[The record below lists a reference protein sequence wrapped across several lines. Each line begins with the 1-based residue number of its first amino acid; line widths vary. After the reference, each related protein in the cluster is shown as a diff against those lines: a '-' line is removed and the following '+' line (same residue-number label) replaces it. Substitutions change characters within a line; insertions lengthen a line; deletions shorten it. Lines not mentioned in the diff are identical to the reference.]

1 MAQKAIREADAKR
14 MLARLLPEYT
24 KGVYVLED
32 RFVSVDPE
40 TDLNQ
45 LPQKHEWLLQERLVA
60 KPDQLIK
67 RRGKNNLLLLNA
79 SWAEVKGWVEEKKG
93 KRITVGNVTGVLE
106 HFIIEPYIP
115 HEEKD
120 EYYLA
125 IISVRAG
132 DEILFYHPGGV
143 NVGDIDAKASHLTV
157 PIGEFPNAES
167 IARALLCNVPEDL
180 KPSIS
185 SYIEGLFKFYADLN
199 YTYLEINPLVVL
211 EKEKIFPLDLAAKLD
226 DTAGFISGRKWGK
239 IIFPPPF
246 GRVLTK
252 EEAFIEELDSKT
264 GASLKLTILN
274 PEGRIWLMIAGG
286 GASVIYADT
295 ITDLG
300 YMQELANYGEYS
312 GDPNENFTYLYAKTI
327 IDLMTRKKHE
337 QGKALLIGGGISN
350 FTDVVST
357 FSGVIRAIREYQE
370 KLRDHGIKIFVRRG
384 GLNYKEGL
392 KLMEKLGTEIAV
404 PIKTFGPETH
414 MTKIVPMA
422 INSL

>member
-14 MLARLLPEYT
+14 MLARLLTEYT
-24 KGVYVLED
+24 KGAYALED

-45 LPQKHEWLLQERLVA
+45 LPQKHEWLLQEKLVA

-79 SWAEVKGWVEEKKG
+79 AWADVKEWVEG
-93 KRITVGNVTGVLE
+93 KRGKPITINNVTGVLE
-106 HFIIEPYIP
+106 HFIIEPYI
-115 HEEKD
+115 HHAEKD

-132 DEILFYHPGGV
+132 DEILFYHPGGI
-143 NVGDIDAKASHLTV
+143 NVGDIDAKASRLIV
-157 PIGEFPNAES
+157 PVGEFPNAKS
-167 IARALLCNVPEDL
+167 IERALLNNIPQNQRPL
-180 KPSIS
+180 IS
-185 SYIEGLFKFYADLN
+185 SYIEGMFKFYADLN
-199 YTYLEINPLVVL
+199 YTYLEINPFVVL
-211 EKEKIFPLDLAAKLD
+211 ENEKIIPLDLAAKLD
-226 DTAGFISGRKWGK
+226 DTAGFVSGRKWGE

-246 GRVLTK
+246 GRVLSK
-252 EEAFIEELDSKT
+252 EEAFVEELDSKT

-357 FSGVIRAIREYQE
+357 FSGIIRAIKEYQE
-370 KLRDHGIKIFVRRG
+370 KLRDHSVKIFVRRG

-392 KLMEKLGTEIAV
+392 KLLEKLGAETGV
-404 PIKTFGPETH
+404 PIKAFGPETH